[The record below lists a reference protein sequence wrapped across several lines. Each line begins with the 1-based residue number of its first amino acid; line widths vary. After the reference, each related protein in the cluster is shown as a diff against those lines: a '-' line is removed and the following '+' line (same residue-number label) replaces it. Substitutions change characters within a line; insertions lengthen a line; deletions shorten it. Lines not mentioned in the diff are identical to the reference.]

1 MSTIDGRL
9 ARILDKQGREF
20 HLRLKPTRDSA
31 NAIFYT
37 NVGKCETQGR
47 IQEESATSTAGVLT
61 GYVTAKQETD
71 AGDALVIVKD
81 RRQSGGWLVL
91 ISVSPLL
98 CKDDKQISAPLHNLH

>member
-1 MSTIDGRL
+1 M
-9 ARILDKQGREF
+9 Q
-20 HLRLKPTRDSA
+20 
-31 NAIFYT
+31 
-37 NVGKCETQGR
+37 Q
-47 IQEESATSTAGVLT
+47 TAGVLT

-98 CKDDKQISAPLHNLH
+98 CKDDKQISVPLHNLH